1 MKKIATIPLARPA
14 IASLCLSL
22 CLAACGGDGDN
33 PQSAGSPSGGISSG
47 VSGGVSSGYSISGVV
62 SGLASGFSLQLLNNG
77 AAPLTL
83 TANGAFTFAAPVAL
97 NSAYA
102 VTIGTQPLGQTCSV
116 SSGSGVATAAVT
128 NVTISC
134 GAVQARVSTLAGST
148 TAGSADG
155 TGTAASF
162 KSPFGVA
169 LDASGNLYVADT
181 GNSEIRMIT
190 RAGVVTTLAGSTTAG
205 SADGTGAAAS
215 FWGPTGI
222 AVDASGNVYVGDST
236 NNRIRKITPAGV
248 VATLAGTNTRGSTNG
263 SGAFASFSN
272 PHGVAVDA
280 SGNVYVAD
288 SGNNQIRKITPAGN
302 VTTLA
307 GSSTAG
313 FANGTGV
320 SASFSNPIGV
330 AVDASGNVYVADTGN
345 NAIRM
350 ITPAGVV
357 TTLAGSGATGFVDA
371 TGTAAAFNSP
381 YAVAVDSSGNVY
393 VTDNSNNVIRKVTAA
408 GVVTTLAGSSTTGSA
423 NGYGTAATFWA
434 VDGIAVDTKGTVYV
448 ADANN
453 NQIRLIQ
460 PTQ

>member
-190 RAGVVTTLAGSTTAG
+190 RAGVVTTLAGS
-205 SADGTGAAAS
+205 
-215 FWGPTGI
+215 
-222 AVDASGNVYVGDST
+222 
-236 NNRIRKITPAGV
+236 
-248 VATLAGTNTRGSTNG
+248 
-263 SGAFASFSN
+263 
-272 PHGVAVDA
+272 
-280 SGNVYVAD
+280 
-288 SGNNQIRKITPAGN
+288 
-302 VTTLA
+302 
-307 GSSTAG
+307 
-313 FANGTGV
+313 
-320 SASFSNPIGV
+320 
-330 AVDASGNVYVADTGN
+330 
-345 NAIRM
+345 
-350 ITPAGVV
+350 
-357 TTLAGSGATGFVDA
+357 GATGFVDA

-393 VTDNSNNVIRKVTAA
+393 VKDNSNNVIRKVTAA
-408 GVVTTLAGSSTTGSA
+408 GVVTTLADSSTTGSA

-460 PTQ
+460 PAQ